1 VSIPKEEAATKSAAA
16 FKFVFENGPKIE
28 LDHHIVYYAR
38 ELFSLFVKGVLNWNT
53 DYEYGRLLRCQG
65 KTDEAREQFELVLS
79 GKTLEVGPSGRK
91 GKYSMEV
98 GPCSLSSS
106 SAGCS
111 RRMPQNALHIRSHAA
126 LEDLNKRSQKM
137 G

>member
-1 VSIPKEEAATKSAAA
+1 M
-16 FKFVFENGPKIE
+16 
-28 LDHHIVYYAR
+28 
-38 ELFSLFVKGVLNWNT
+38 LNWNT

-65 KTDEAREQFELVLS
+65 ETDEAREQFELVLS

>member
-1 VSIPKEEAATKSAAA
+1 MLVS
-16 FKFVFENGPKIE
+16 F
-28 LDHHIVYYAR
+28 
-38 ELFSLFVKGVLNWNT
+38 LFSARCVSTVLKRNI

-98 GPCSLSSS
+98 GSLL
-106 SAGCS
+106 
-111 RRMPQNALHIRSHAA
+111 RHIP
-126 LEDLNKRSQKM
+126 
-137 G
+137 

>member
-1 VSIPKEEAATKSAAA
+1 VSIPREEAETKSAAA
-16 FKFVFENGPKIE
+16 FKFVFENGPKID

-38 ELFSLFVKGVLNWNT
+38 ELFSLFCWQEKSVLNWNT

-98 GPCSLSSS
+98 GFFHCHRPRRGAHDACRRTPCTL
-106 SAGCS
+106 GLT
-111 RRMPQNALHIRSHAA
+111 QLWKI
-126 LEDLNKRSQKM
+126 
-137 G
+137 